1 MNVYHAALKEVTMGE
16 IQVRPL
22 FNPNGDTDKSKKRI
36 INGETTNLQEFNN
49 PKYEWASKWYRA
61 SMNNFWIPESISMSQ
76 DVTDYRNLPTEYRES
91 LNKILSFLIFLDSLQ
106 TANLP
111 NINDYITASEVN
123 LCLTLQTADEAIHSQ
138 SYSYILDSIC
148 NPTEQQSIL
157 YQWKDD
163 PLLLKR
169 VSFIGGLYNDFIE
182 NPTDFGLVKTC
193 FANFILEGIYF
204 YSGFAFIYA
213 LGRLGKMNGTVQ
225 EIRYINK
232 DELTHVTLFRNILAE
247 MRTENPH
254 LFTTE
259 NIEDLRQMM
268 ATAVET
274 EIEWGKYVVGD
285 KIDGLNRNLIE
296 LYIKHLANER
306 LKMLDISPLFP
317 EVDKDP
323 LPWVAKFASS
333 NMIKSDFFEAHP
345 TAYTKAAAVKDDL

>member
-1 MNVYHAALKEVTMGE
+1 MSE
-16 IQVRPL
+16 IHVRPL
-22 FNPNGDTDKSKKRI
+22 FNPNGETDKSKKRI
-36 INGETTNLQEFNN
+36 IGGDTTNLMEFNA
-49 PKYEWASKWYRA
+49 PKYEWSSKWYRA
-61 SMNNFWIPESISMSQ
+61 SMNNFWIPEEVPMSQ

-111 NINDYITASEVN
+111 NINDYITAPEVN

-169 VSFIGGLYNDFIE
+169 VSFIGGLYNDFID

-225 EIRYINK
+225 EIRYINR
-232 DELTHVTLFRNILAE
+232 DELTHVVLFRNVLNE
-247 MRTENPH
+247 MRAENPH
-254 LFTTE
+254 LFTPE
-259 NIEDLRQMM
+259 NMEELRQMM
-268 ATAVET
+268 ATAVGT

-285 KIDGLNRNLIE
+285 KIDGLNSNLIE
-296 LYIKHLANER
+296 MYIKHLANER
-306 LKMLDISPLFP
+306 LRMLDMSPLFP

-323 LPWVAKFASS
+323 LPWVAKFA
-333 NMIKSDFFEAHP
+333 NTNGIKTDFFEGKP